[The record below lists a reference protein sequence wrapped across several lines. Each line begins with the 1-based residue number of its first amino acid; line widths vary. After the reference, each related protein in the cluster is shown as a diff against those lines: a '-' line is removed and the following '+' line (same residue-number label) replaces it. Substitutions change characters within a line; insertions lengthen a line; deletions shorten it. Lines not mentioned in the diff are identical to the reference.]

1 MYFPVDI
8 IIITASSCV
17 KFIMKAVA
25 TARKNWLLEFKKQT

>member
-8 IIITASSCV
+8 IIITASFCV

-25 TARKNWLLEFKKQT
+25 TARKN